1 MNVYFCCT
9 SGISIAKSVNF
20 LFDQIRHSSF
30 TAPFGTMR
38 AIFILISNPL
48 FRLSRPSRF
57 VLPFWFSHCFLLNRH
72 KNPIYTRLFLQRRV
86 VFLYILDFKT
96 VETIKKSAQFQ
107 FLLQNG
113 YKIAQVIFFF
123 NAKEYKLFG
132 GNVRFSAV

>member
-1 MNVYFCCT
+1 
-9 SGISIAKSVNF
+9 
-20 LFDQIRHSSF
+20 
-30 TAPFGTMR
+30 MR

-48 FRLSRPSRF
+48 FRLSRHFRF
-57 VLPFWFSHCFLLNRH
+57 VPPFWFSHCFLLNRH

-86 VFLYILDFKT
+86 VFLCILDFKT

-107 FLLQNG
+107 FLLRNG

>member
-1 MNVYFCCT
+1 MNVYFFCT
-9 SGISIAKSVNF
+9 SGISISKSVNF
-20 LFDQIRHSSF
+20 LFDQIRHNSF
-30 TAPFGTMR
+30 TAPFVTMR

-57 VLPFWFSHCFLLNRH
+57 VLPFWFSHCLLLNRH
-72 KNPIYTRLFLQRRV
+72 KNHIYTRLFLQRRV
-86 VFLYILDFKT
+86 VFLCILDFKT

>member
-9 SGISIAKSVNF
+9 SGISISKSVNF
-20 LFDQIRHSSF
+20 LFDQIRHNSF
-30 TAPFGTMR
+30 TAPFVTMR

-48 FRLSRPSRF
+48 FRLSRF
-57 VLPFWFSHCFLLNRH
+57 VLPFWFSHCLLLNRH
-72 KNPIYTRLFLQRRV
+72 KNHIYTRLFLQRRV
-86 VFLYILDFKT
+86 VFLCILDFKT

>member
-1 MNVYFCCT
+1 
-9 SGISIAKSVNF
+9 
-20 LFDQIRHSSF
+20 
-30 TAPFGTMR
+30 MR

-86 VFLYILDFKT
+86 VFLCILDFKT

>member
-1 MNVYFCCT
+1 M
-9 SGISIAKSVNF
+9 
-20 LFDQIRHSSF
+20 
-30 TAPFGTMR
+30 
-38 AIFILISNPL
+38 
-48 FRLSRPSRF
+48 
-57 VLPFWFSHCFLLNRH
+57 
-72 KNPIYTRLFLQRRV
+72 QRRV
-86 VFLYILDFKT
+86 VFLYILDFKM

>member
-9 SGISIAKSVNF
+9 SGISISKSVNF
-20 LFDQIRHSSF
+20 FIWPNPTQLIYRTVWNNASDFYIDFKSAFSTVPTFPLRSSF
-30 TAPFGTMR
+30 
-38 AIFILISNPL
+38 LI
-48 FRLSRPSRF
+48 
-57 VLPFWFSHCFLLNRH
+57 SHCFLLNRH
-72 KNPIYTRLFLQRRV
+72 KSPIYTRLFLQRRG
-86 VFLYILDFKT
+86 VFLCILDFKT

-107 FLLQNG
+107 FLLRNG

>member
-1 MNVYFCCT
+1 MLFECLFLLHFRHKHCQVCEFFCLT
-9 SGISIAKSVNF
+9 KS
-20 LFDQIRHSSF
+20 D
-30 TAPFGTMR
+30 TAHLPHR
-38 AIFILISNPL
+38 LEQCEL
-48 FRLSRPSRF
+48 FRLSRPSSF

-86 VFLYILDFKT
+86 VFLCILDFKT
-96 VETIKKSAQFQ
+96 VKTIKKSAQFQ